1 MNYTLNKKDAHSD
14 KAPILG
20 ALKKML
26 PFLADEKRRLLVA
39 GLAVI
44 VSAASNLVAPVVVGR
59 TIDVYIKNGDFAG
72 VLAYSGMLLAIF
84 CIGLAAGYVLTI
96 TMGTVGRNVLW
107 KMRNT
112 IFAKLQELPIAFF
125 NQNQA
130 GDLISRVNNDTDKL
144 NQLFAHILMQFVSN
158 AFLIAGAA
166 VLIVSFN
173 WRLGTAAL
181 APALAV
187 FAFTRLA
194 SGWVKDRNA
203 KGLKTLG
210 AMSAEIQESLSN
222 FRVIIA
228 FNRLDYFRQKFSEAN
243 ALNYEASVKS
253 GIANNVFTPAYSL
266 ASSLAQIITLVFGV
280 GLIAT
285 GNLTVGLLIGF
296 FLYVNGFYSPLRQIA
311 ALWSSLQLALAS
323 FDRIS
328 EILSLKSDLAVI
340 PSEKSEANGAVLE
353 LREVSFGYPDG
364 QEILRK
370 INFTLEAGKTY
381 AFVGPTGG
389 GKTTTASLMARLYD
403 PTSGTVF
410 LDGRDIRSYEPS
422 ERAKKIGFIL
432 QEPFLFTGTVHSNLV
447 YGNEEHT
454 RQSPQELARVLAEM
468 GLDVLLE
475 RFENGLETK
484 IAYGSDTLSLGQKQV
499 VAFIRAVLRR
509 PQVLILDEA
518 TANIDTVTETALDEI
533 VKKLPPET
541 AKVIIAHRLNTIQ
554 NADVIF
560 FVNGG
565 EIVRAGSMEQAVSL
579 LTHGKRES

>member
-1 MNYTLNKKDAHSD
+1 MNYTLNKKDEHSD
-14 KAPILG
+14 RVPILG

-26 PFLADEKRRLLVA
+26 PFLTDEKRRLLIA
-39 GLAVI
+39 GFSVV

-72 VLAYSGMLLAIF
+72 VLLYSGILLAIF
-84 CIGLAAGYVLTI
+84 CLGLAAGYVLTI

-112 IFAKLQELPIAFF
+112 IFCKLQELPIAFF

-166 VLIVSFN
+166 VLLVSFN
-173 WRLGTAAL
+173 WRLGATAL

-194 SGWVKDRNA
+194 SGWVKERNA
-203 KGLKTLG
+203 KSLKTLG
-210 AMSAEIQESLSN
+210 GMSAEIQESLSN

-228 FNRLDYFRQKFSEAN
+228 FNRLDYFRKKFSEAN
-243 ALNYEASVKS
+243 GLNYEASVKA
-253 GIANNVFTPAYSL
+253 GIANNVFTPAYGL
-266 ASSLAQIITLVFGV
+266 ASGLAQIITLVFGV
-280 GLIAT
+280 GLIAS

-296 FLYVNGFYSPLRQIA
+296 LLYVNGFYSPLRQIA

-323 FDRIS
+323 LDRIS
-328 EILSLKSDLAVI
+328 EILSLKSDLAVV
-340 PSEKSEANGAVLE
+340 PSEKTETNGAILE

-364 QEILRK
+364 QEILKK
-370 INFTLEAGKTY
+370 INFALEAGKTY

-447 YGNEEHT
+447 YGNDEYA
-454 RQSPQELARVLAEM
+454 RYSSPELSGVLAKM
-468 GLDVLLE
+468 GLDTLLA

-484 IAYGSDTLSLGQKQV
+484 IAYGNDTLSLGQKQV

-565 EIVRAGSMEQAVSL
+565 EIVHAGSMEQAVSL